1 MNFVCIVK
9 SLLINYSRKIM
20 KKLLIVV
27 FTVTFASAAFAH
39 GGGTNSAGCHND
51 TKRGTYHCH

>member
-1 MNFVCIVK
+1 
-9 SLLINYSRKIM
+9 M

>member
-1 MNFVCIVK
+1 
-9 SLLINYSRKIM
+9 M
-20 KKLLIVV
+20 KKLMLVLATMTLV
-27 FTVTFASAAFAH
+27 STAFAH